1 MTGLGGRHLTR
12 GLQLV
17 ETQALLY
24 NEYHDAI
31 HNDWG
36 LIACIDTSISGPS
49 KSRIDVTRKKSIWKN
64 SEMSNDC
71 YFLSET
77 LLISSW
83 IPQQNVRT
91 REF

>member
-77 LLISSW
+77 LLISSC